1 MKLVKDYMKRKVITV
16 KPTDSIFKVAE
27 TLSKHHISGTPVVNK
42 RRVVGIITETDIVK
56 FMKLDLSKNHTELMA
71 EPHALSVVI
80 LALIKDQLGVK
91 KHLEETAKIKVKDFM
106 TREVISIPPD
116 ENILEA
122 AALLDKHHIDR
133 VPVIKKGKLVG
144 IVARCDLVKALLD

>member
-27 TLSKHHISGTPVVNK
+27 TLSSHHISGTPVVKK
-42 RRVVGIITETDIVK
+42 RKILGVITESDIIK
-56 FMKLDLSKNHTELMA
+56 FMKLDLSRTHTELMA
-71 EPHALSVVI
+71 EPHALSIVI

-91 KHLEETAKIKVKDFM
+91 KHLEKMSKIQVKDFM
-106 TREVISIPPD
+106 TRDVISISPD

-122 AALLDKHHIDR
+122 ANLLEENRIDR
-133 VPVIKKGKLVG
+133 LPVIKKGRLVG
-144 IVARCDLVKALLD
+144 IISRCDLIKALVD

>member
-42 RRVVGIITETDIVK
+42 RKVVGIITETDIVK
-56 FMKLDLSKNHTELMA
+56 FMKLDLSKTHAELVA
-71 EPHALSVVI
+71 EPHALTVVI

-91 KHLEETAKIKVKDFM
+91 KHLEKMSKIKVSDFM
-106 TREVISIPPD
+106 TKEVISVPPD

-133 VPVIKKGKLVG
+133 LPVINKGRLGG
-144 IVARCDLVKALLD
+144 IISRCDLIRALLD

>member
-16 KPTDSIFKVAE
+16 KPTDSIFKIAE
-27 TLSKHHISGTPVVNK
+27 IMSKHHISGTPVVNK
-42 RRVVGIITETDIVK
+42 RKVIGIITETDIVK
-56 FMKLDLSKNHTELMA
+56 FMKLDLSKTHTELIA

-91 KHLEETAKIKVKDFM
+91 KHLERMSKIKVKDFM
-106 TREVISIPPD
+106 TKEVISVPPD

-133 VPVIKKGKLVG
+133 LPVINKGRLGG
-144 IVARCDLVKALLD
+144 IISRCDLIRALLD